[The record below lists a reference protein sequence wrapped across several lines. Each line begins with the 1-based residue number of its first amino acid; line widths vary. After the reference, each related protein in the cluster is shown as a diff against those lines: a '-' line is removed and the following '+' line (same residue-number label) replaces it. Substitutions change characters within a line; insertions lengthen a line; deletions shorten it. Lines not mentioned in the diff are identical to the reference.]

1 MSLTKNVYMSVWN
14 VSQQDTE
21 GAINSTMTECCY
33 DAQGSKEFDMD
44 SFEES
49 LDPGVLQ
56 RYKDFG
62 QAFPLKNSNEKKHIR
77 KILSAASDA
86 LLDSEDET
94 VGAAQC

>member
-1 MSLTKNVYMSVWN
+1 
-14 VSQQDTE
+14 
-21 GAINSTMTECCY
+21 MTECCY
-33 DAQGSKEFDMD
+33 DAQGSKEFNMD

-49 LDPGVLQ
+49 LDPRVLQ